1 MKYFHLILLLIFISC
16 SKHVE
21 KSAFEY
27 TDILKINLSSQ
38 ERFMSLKYS
47 VGEIDSKSVL
57 VTFNSINGDVKLIE
71 IHSGK
76 ELFVKNI
83 PLEGPNSIPEYFL
96 VNIYVGNQKIVIV
109 SDQGNL
115 ILLMDKNGEIINKV
129 ELPKDEEDHGYLYY
143 SDGNMLF
150 FENNN
155 NLFIS
160 YFAGLFPNRDPN
172 KDYYSL
178 FEFSI
183 EEKERKRIIPL
194 SKENIEKFWGEGHM
208 IICPFGTYSNHY
220 GGFLTGFA
228 NSNNLK
234 LYDIQGDFQ
243 KEFNLEL
250 KNWKKPVP
258 TDLKYEDLASLSQ
271 ESIYELRSHSIQQQ
285 KVWKILEMKEGFLV
299 EVLEPVSESPLP
311 RFSVHKFDLDFK
323 YISTREFFD
332 DHFTCYQSFVFE
344 DKYHLVDLKAYQ
356 EDEDNLTFGVFA
368 FDDL

>member
-1 MKYFHLILLLIFISC
+1 MRFSSLILIFFLSGCSTQDKKFNSNKVDGFVIS
-16 SKHVE
+16 
-21 KSAFEY
+21 
-27 TDILKINLSSQ
+27 LSEN

-57 VTFNSINGDVKLIE
+57 ATFNTINGDVKLIE

-96 VNIYVGNQKIVIV
+96 VNIYVGNQKVVIV

-115 ILLMDKNGEIINKV
+115 ILLMDKNGEIINKI
-129 ELPKDEEDHGYLYY
+129 ELPEDEEDHGYLYY

-150 FENNN
+150 LDINDK
-155 NLFIS
+155 LFIS
-160 YFAGLFPNRDPN
+160 YFGGLFPNRDSN

-183 EEKERKRIIPL
+183 EDKKRRRLMPVP
-194 SKENIEKFWGEGHM
+194 KENIEKFWGEGHM
-208 IICPFGTYSNHY
+208 IICPFGTYSKHY
-220 GGFLTGFA
+220 NGLLTGFA
-228 NSNNLK
+228 NSNNVK
-234 LYDIQGDFQ
+234 LYDIQGNYQ
-243 KEFNLEL
+243 KEFDLEL
-250 KNWKKPVP
+250 KNWKQPVP
-258 TDLKYEDLASLSQ
+258 TELKYEELASLSQ
-271 ESIYELRSHSIQQQ
+271 DAIYELRAYSQAQQ
-285 KVWKILEMKEGFLV
+285 KVWKILEMDDGFLV
-299 EVLEPVSESPLP
+299 EVIEPISEAPLP

-356 EDEDNLTFGVFA
+356 EDEDNLTFGSFT